1 MDTLMIYRKPTD
13 KWTYFVTLGL
23 IPTNM
28 YLHSKANSDSVDMNI
43 YFTDLCKIIKSVFTN
58 VVLIDVFYKDSHVF
72 NLFLYW

>member
-1 MDTLMIYRKPTD
+1 
-13 KWTYFVTLGL
+13 
-23 IPTNM
+23 M

-43 YFTDLCKIIKSVFTN
+43 YFTDLCKIIKSVLTN